1 MSVTPGDFG
10 DPLDEGP
17 SSPLLPPDDRLWRHP
32 SELGAA
38 HSALPLD
45 PVAVRRRWLLS
56 HPTRRSALT
65 AGVVGALLATGVVA
79 LGTHLADSME
89 GTGRAARD
97 AAVGLKPTTAIT
109 RLPTRD
115 LSPALVANIGRAS
128 AAMATVQVTRGTK
141 RTSVLGLVVRP
152 DGMILVPAADVAGAT
167 GLVVTL
173 ANGDVYL
180 GGLVGA
186 DARSGLAVVH
196 INGATGLATA
206 SLSAD
211 PMGMGSF
218 VLAVTTPGGNA
229 FSLGTV
235 RDLYASPLVGGH
247 RLVGALATDLPASY
261 GPAGSP
267 LLGSTGAVEGIV
279 TGETKMGAVVAP
291 AWLAAPVADELMANG
306 RVTHGW
312 LGLEGTTTTAGPA
325 GVRVVTA
332 PVKGALGQAG
342 VVPGDVIVSLN
353 RTPVTSLD
361 ELQARLYVLQAGRR
375 VSVGVVDGP
384 FRSVR
389 SVILG
394 ATPHS

>member
-1 MSVTPGDFG
+1 VTVTPGDFG

-17 SSPLLPPDDRLWRHP
+17 ASPLLPPDDRLWRHP
-32 SELGAA
+32 SELGVS

-56 HPTRRSALT
+56 HPSRRSALT

-89 GTGRAARD
+89 GPGRAPRD
-97 AAVGLKPTTAIT
+97 VVLGVKQTTAIT
-109 RLPTRD
+109 TSATPE
-115 LSPALVANIGRAS
+115 LSPVLVANIGRAA
-128 AAMATVQVTRGTK
+128 AAMATVQVTRGTR

-152 DGMILVPAADVAGAT
+152 DGMILVPAAGVAGAT

-173 ANGDVYL
+173 ANDDVYL
-180 GGLVGA
+180 GDLVGA

-211 PMGMGSF
+211 PMGKGSF
-218 VLAVTTPGGNA
+218 ALVVTTPGGNA

-235 RDLYASPLVGGH
+235 RDLYVSPLVGGH
-247 RLVGALATDLPASY
+247 RLVGALATDLPASD
-261 GPAGSP
+261 GRAGSP
-267 LLGSTGAVEGIV
+267 LLGSTGLVEGIV
-279 TGETKMGAVVAP
+279 TGATKMGAVVAP
-291 AWLAAPVADELMANG
+291 CWLAAPVADELMANG

-312 LGLEGTTTTAGPA
+312 LGLEGTTTTAGPT

-332 PVKGALGQAG
+332 PAKGALGRAG
-342 VVPGDVIVSLN
+342 VVPGDVIVSLD

-361 ELQARLYVLQAGRR
+361 ELQARLYVLPPGTR

-384 FRSVR
+384 VRSVR
-389 SVILG
+389 SVVLG
-394 ATPHS
+394 ATPNS